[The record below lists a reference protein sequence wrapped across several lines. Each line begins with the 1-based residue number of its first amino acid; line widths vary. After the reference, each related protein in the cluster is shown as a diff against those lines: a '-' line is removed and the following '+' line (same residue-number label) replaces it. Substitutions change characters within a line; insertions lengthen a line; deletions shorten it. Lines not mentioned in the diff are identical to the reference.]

1 MAGARIRTGHLVSFL
16 FTLLQHGTEAALQQR
31 QVLLRFVLGVPG
43 MREHRDDGLRDIRK
57 LPRAPHGD
65 KLVPF

>member
-1 MAGARIRTGHLVSFL
+1 MAGARIRTGHLLSFL

-31 QVLLRFVLGVPG
+31 QVLLRFVIGVPG
-43 MREHRDDGLRDIRK
+43 MREHRDNGLRILRK
-57 LPRAPHGD
+57 PPRAPHGD